1 MKQHAKS
8 DPLTQLREQVAA
20 LARPARG
27 GGVLAFGVSEID
39 ARLADGGLALGA
51 LHEVAAAAPALA
63 EDAAATLFITGIAAR
78 TDPAVPVLWALT
90 RFDLYAPGIEQAG
103 LPPARVL
110 FAQARDDRELLAIME
125 DALRQGGV
133 AAVIGEV
140 RRADMTA
147 TRRLQLAAADH
158 HIPALL
164 LRRWRKLG
172 ACPLT
177 EPSAA
182 TTRWRIGCAPSR
194 PLGIPGVGRARWMVD
209 LVRQRNG
216 NPFTL
221 TMEGCDAQGR
231 LGLPAPARDRAAGAG
246 RRAHAA

>member
-1 MKQHAKS
+1 MEHHAVS
-8 DPLTQLREQVAA
+8 DPLTELREQVAA
-20 LARPARG
+20 LASPARVG
-27 GGVLAFGVSEID
+27 GALAFGVSELD
-39 ARLADGGLALGA
+39 GRLADGGLSLGA

-63 EDAAATLFITGIAAR
+63 EDAAATLFVTGIAAR
-78 TDPAVPVLWALT
+78 TGAAVPVLWALT

-133 AAVIGEV
+133 GAVIGEA

-158 HIPALL
+158 QIPALL
-164 LRRWRKLG
+164 MRRWRKLG
-172 ACPLT
+172 ACPLA

-182 TTRWRIGCAPSR
+182 ATRWRIGCAPSR
-194 PLGIPGVGRARWMVD
+194 PLSIPGVGRARWTVE

-221 TMEGCDAQGR
+221 MMEGCDAQGR
-231 LGLPAPARDRAAGAG
+231 LGLPAAARDRAAGAG
-246 RRAHAA
+246 HRAQAA